1 MKRKPCEPASK
12 PGRGARAIDPRR
24 LAGVRG
30 GSDLGITVEVPGAAP
45 SIMQMQHNERLIQ
58 L

>member
-1 MKRKPCEPASK
+1 MKRKQCKPASK
-12 PGRGARAIDPRR
+12 PARGARTIDPRR
-24 LAGVRG
+24 LTGVRG
-30 GSDLGITVEVPGAAP
+30 GTDLGITVVVPPPDP